1 MHVLRLIL
9 LMCSLTEESRPRFYC
24 VGFTVCGQTKSLF
37 VFNDTVQSAKPQDAR
52 CVLLFRVRE
61 GAISQRAALTLH
73 HTATIFLAAQL
84 LQPQNSLGAPSAGAP
99 SLPRPRSP
107 LLLSLTH
114 PFIRCILPPL
124 IHPRTIY
131 SRRGMC
137 ASAGGLARSCAR
149 CSGEEV
155 PKTVVPRSPT
165 RFFPRCAGRAFPH
178 CLHSRVLRARSTNT
192 VWRNPPAR
200 VQIPPPPSFQ
210 SFLIFTWSLLKGL
223 LIATSSGPPYSNI
236 FRASL

>member
-1 MHVLRLIL
+1 MIL
-9 LMCSLTEESRPRFYC
+9 CRVPNPKMPAVFCCSVCGRAPFPRERRSLSITLLLFSWRPSCYSRKTPSALPRRERPRFLDQGPRCYSALHTHSF
-24 VGFTVCGQTKSLF
+24 GASSLHW
-37 VFNDTVQSAKPQDAR
+37 S
-52 CVLLFRVRE
+52 
-61 GAISQRAALTLH
+61 
-73 HTATIFLAAQL
+73 
-84 LQPQNSLGAPSAGAP
+84 
-99 SLPRPRSP
+99 
-107 LLLSLTH
+107 
-114 PFIRCILPPL
+114 IRG
-124 IHPRTIY
+124 HIY